1 MGMAGFPL
9 WPLPCNMDC
18 QSAAC
23 GTLSQKHPTHCEN
36 ATFAKPF
43 FRASNF
49 IRRACKQFRNGS
61 SGPSDASR
69 TRKSGIEVA
78 MGSNENYHALVSQL
92 ESLLAELD
100 RHELPMVAVH
110 VDLALRRLEEV
121 IGDSSSSAT

>member
-1 MGMAGFPL
+1 
-9 WPLPCNMDC
+9 
-18 QSAAC
+18 
-23 GTLSQKHPTHCEN
+23 
-36 ATFAKPF
+36 
-43 FRASNF
+43 
-49 IRRACKQFRNGS
+49 
-61 SGPSDASR
+61 
-69 TRKSGIEVA
+69 